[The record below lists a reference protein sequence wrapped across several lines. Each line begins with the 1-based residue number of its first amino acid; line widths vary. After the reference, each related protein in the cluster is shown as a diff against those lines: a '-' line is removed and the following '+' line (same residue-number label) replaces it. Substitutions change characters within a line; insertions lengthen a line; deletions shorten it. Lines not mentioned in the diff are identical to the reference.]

1 MKDHMAL
8 EIERHTL
15 LCSIDRCRQIVGLKR
30 EVERLKNQ
38 LAAVDRQLA
47 VVYDSSGANS
57 LPSGLVGANMFP
69 MKSGRQVEVHRHLPE
84 RGAAVRSPAL
94 QAMGIRASH
103 GPASA
108 AGSVTGD

>member
-1 MKDHMAL
+1 MDRTAL

-47 VVYDSSGANS
+47 VDYDNPVATVFVRLGRGNHVPDEVGS
-57 LPSGLVGANMFP
+57 PS
-69 MKSGRQVEVHRHLPE
+69 
-84 RGAAVRSPAL
+84 
-94 QAMGIRASH
+94 
-103 GPASA
+103 
-108 AGSVTGD
+108 